1 MGRKPRR
8 VSKGALYHIVQRGNN
23 RNYVYENIT
32 DKNCFLR
39 LLVESKEVGR
49 YRILYYVLMDNHY
62 HLILES
68 GEVPYWKGLQWLNT
82 TYSKYYNKKYNR
94 SGGIY
99 EGRYSAWEIG
109 DTRHYYQ
116 LLKYIAENPVKAGI
130 VKKPRDYRWSAHPD
144 IIASRNQ
151 IVDVARTLSYFP
163 GPLSKAKAE
172 YIDLIEHERTI
183 KSDYG
188 LVPTKDE
195 QKLKD
200 ALDFILSTF
209 SFPEQVVE
217 NIRQGRKAT
226 KVKTERDQ
234 FIAAA
239 YQAGFSV
246 REIAE
251 YLSLSYEGVRK
262 IIAD

>member
-1 MGRKPRR
+1 MGRKPRTI
-8 VSKGALYHIVQRGNN
+8 SEGALYHIVQRGNN

-39 LLVESKEVGR
+39 LLVESKEVGN

-130 VKKPRDYRWSAHPD
+130 VKKPRDYRWSAHLD

-151 IVDVARTLSYFP
+151 IVDVTRTLSYFP
-163 GPLSKAKAE
+163 GPSSKAKAE
-172 YIDLIEHERTI
+172 YVDLIEHERI
-183 KSDYG
+183 SFSPPFPFRKRWSRASG
-188 LVPTKDE
+188 KE
-195 QKLKD
+195 EKRQK
-200 ALDFILSTF
+200 
-209 SFPEQVVE
+209 
-217 NIRQGRKAT
+217 
-226 KVKTERDQ
+226 
-234 FIAAA
+234 
-239 YQAGFSV
+239 
-246 REIAE
+246 
-251 YLSLSYEGVRK
+251 
-262 IIAD
+262 